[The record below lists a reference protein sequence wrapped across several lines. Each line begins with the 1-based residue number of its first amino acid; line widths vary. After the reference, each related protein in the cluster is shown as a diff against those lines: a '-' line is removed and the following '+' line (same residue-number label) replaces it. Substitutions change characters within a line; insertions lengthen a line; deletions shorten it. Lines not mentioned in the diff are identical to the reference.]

1 MEAGTMQYKLTFGR
15 NAQIVP
21 AIILPALILLIPL
34 VLFLEFAD
42 QQLLRSEWIPII
54 LSLVY
59 FLLVLFLTLRLV
71 NITRASVEISIIGD
85 NLQFLVPKKNF
96 FHHTDFNLSFQEIM
110 NIGEDNDKG
119 FDFLYFKTKHKGFR
133 NFHITAKENN
143 DQFIAFRDHVLSKEA
158 LFNTTAPVNSI
169 ITNKTIY
176 QKWPMKVL
184 AFLILLFLLTYPVVS
199 FYIGNSWINNVK
211 YWILVIAGTPV
222 VMKVYY
228 QNFIK

>member
-1 MEAGTMQYKLTFGR
+1 MQYKLTFGR

-42 QQLLRSEWIPII
+42 QQLVRSEWMPII

-59 FLLVLFLTLRLV
+59 FLAVLFLTLRLV
-71 NITRASVEISIIGD
+71 KIINGSVEVSLMD
-85 NLQFLVPKKNF
+85 DSLQFLFPKKNF
-96 FHHTDFNLSFQEIM
+96 FHHTDFNIVFQEII

-119 FDFLYFKTKHKGFR
+119 FDFLYFKTRHKGFK
-133 NFHITAKENN
+133 NFHITAKEN
-143 DQFIAFRDHVLSKEA
+143 DEQFIAFRDQVLSKQA
-158 LFNTTAPVNSI
+158 LFNKSVPADRI
-169 ITNKTIY
+169 ITRKTIY
-176 QKWPMKVL
+176 QKWPMKML
-184 AFLILLFLLTYPVVS
+184 AFFIVLFLLTFPFLS
-199 FYIGNSWINNVK
+199 FYIGTSWVNNLK
-211 YWILVIAGTPV
+211 YWMLIILGTPL

>member
-1 MEAGTMQYKLTFGR
+1 MQYKLTFGR

-42 QQLLRSEWIPII
+42 PRLLRSEWIPII

-59 FLLVLFLTLRLV
+59 FLSVLFLTLRLV
-71 NITRASVEISIIGD
+71 NFTRASVEISIIED
-85 NLQFLVPKKNF
+85 SLQFLFPKKNF
-96 FHHTDFNLSFQEIM
+96 FHHTDFNISFQEII

-133 NFHITAKENN
+133 NFHITAKEND
-143 DQFIAFRDHVLSKEA
+143 DQFIAFRDHVLSKQA
-158 LFNTTAPVNSI
+158 LFNKSVPIDKI
-169 ITNKTIY
+169 ITHKTIY
-176 QKWPMKVL
+176 QKWPMKMV
-184 AFLILLFLLTYPVVS
+184 AFFIVLFLLSYPLVS
-199 FYIGNSWINNVK
+199 FYIGTSWINTIK
-211 YWILVIAGTPV
+211 YWVLVIAGTPIL
-222 VMKVYY
+222 MKVYY